1 MTHDQK
7 TINTGKG
14 LRMRAA
20 PSETVTYNF
29 SHELKDC
36 EPLPLPMGNKHL
48 NVAYVFS
55 GLLGAAEDS

>member
-7 TINTGKG
+7 AINTSKG
-14 LRMRAA
+14 LRMRVA
-20 PSETVTYNF
+20 PSEPVTYNF
-29 SHELKDC
+29 SHETNDC